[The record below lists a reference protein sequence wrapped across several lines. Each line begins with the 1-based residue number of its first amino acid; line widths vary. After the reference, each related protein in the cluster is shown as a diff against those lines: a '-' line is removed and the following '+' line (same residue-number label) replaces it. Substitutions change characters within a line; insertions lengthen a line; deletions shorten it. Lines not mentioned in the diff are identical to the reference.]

1 MKRKI
6 GVMTICA
13 AVMLGSLQAGMT
25 TEITMERA
33 LTLMMK
39 RQWNYPAG
47 RTVVCL
53 TVSGIREMCHSQM
66 ES

>member
-25 TEITMERA
+25 TERA